1 LQVKFIIL
9 IFVKQLINQTMYQ
22 VKSNQY
28 IPYRA
33 KTLPSGMP
41 ACSTYYYVT
50 NEQGKVISHKT
61 LKPYRGKDMAN
72 YKFNDQ
78 GSAESFAN
86 QLNQSANV

>member
-33 KTLPSGMP
+33 KTLPSGFP

-72 YKFNDQ
+72 YKFNSQ
-78 GSAESFAN
+78 EGAEQFAN

>member
-1 LQVKFIIL
+1 ML

-28 IPYRA
+28 IPRKA
-33 KTLPSGMP
+33 KSLPSGMP
-41 ACSTYYYVT
+41 ACSTYYYVI

-61 LKPYRGKDMAN
+61 LKPYRGKEMTN
-72 YKFNDQ
+72 YWFHSQ
-78 GSAESFAN
+78 ESAEQFAN

>member
-1 LQVKFIIL
+1 
-9 IFVKQLINQTMYQ
+9 MYQ

-50 NEQGKVISHKT
+50 NDKDQVISHKT
-61 LKPYRGKDMAN
+61 LKPYRGKQMDN
-72 YKFNDQ
+72 YKFNSQ
-78 GSAESFAN
+78 EGAEQFVN

>member
-1 LQVKFIIL
+1 
-9 IFVKQLINQTMYQ
+9 MYQ

-41 ACSTYYYVT
+41 ACSTYYYVI

-61 LKPYRGKDMAN
+61 LKPYRGKEMTN
-72 YKFNDQ
+72 YWFHSQ
-78 GSAESFAN
+78 ESAEVFAN
-86 QLNQSANV
+86 KLNQSANV